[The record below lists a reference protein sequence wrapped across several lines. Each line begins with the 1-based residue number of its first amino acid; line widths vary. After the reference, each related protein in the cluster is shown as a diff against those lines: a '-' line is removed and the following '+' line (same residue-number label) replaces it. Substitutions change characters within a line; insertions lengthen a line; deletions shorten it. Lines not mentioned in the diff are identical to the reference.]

1 MSKRNTTQDTMNKF
15 TSETL
20 KCPGCGTGIEEW
32 FYVEHVVAYRRVLSA
47 SGSIVHIFSA
57 HNIEERANVLKTF
70 NIDSNLKPPSFFC

>member
-32 FYVEHVVAYRRVLSA
+32 FYVEHVVAYRRVQ
-47 SGSIVHIFSA
+47 
-57 HNIEERANVLKTF
+57 RARRGGPSLKTKSKRGLTWVCLRER
-70 NIDSNLKPPSFFC
+70 IKRC